1 MANPMYN
8 MFGAVQPQM
17 STPQQL
23 PGPFGNAVQVANKY
37 QEFMSTFSGNPQQI
51 AQNMMATGQMSQEQ
65 FRVLDSMVRPTQ
77 QLLRQMGMN
86 V

>member
-1 MANPMYN
+1 MANPMYS
-8 MFGAVQPQM
+8 MFGANQPPM
-17 STPQQL
+17 SMPQQL
-23 PGPFGNAVQVANKY
+23 SGPFGNAAQVANKY

-51 AQNMMATGQMSQEQ
+51 AQNMMATGQMTQEQ

-77 QLLRQMGMN
+77 QLLRQMGMR